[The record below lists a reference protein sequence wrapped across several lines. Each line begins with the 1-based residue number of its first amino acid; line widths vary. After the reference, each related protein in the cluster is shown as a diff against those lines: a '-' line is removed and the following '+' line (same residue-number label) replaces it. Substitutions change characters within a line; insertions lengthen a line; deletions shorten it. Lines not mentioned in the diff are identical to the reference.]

1 MTQPPQHRA
10 RKRFG
15 QHFLHDRDV
24 IDRILQAL
32 DPQPGQS
39 ICEIGPGRGAL
50 TVPLLQQCGQLTAI
64 ELDRDLAAR
73 LPAQTA
79 QYGQLE
85 LIAADVLEFDF
96 DTLPGEQPWR
106 LVGNLPYN
114 ISTPL
119 LFHLQAYLERFE
131 DMHFML
137 QKEVAARI
145 VAAPGSSSYGRLS
158 VMLQLHCDCHELF
171 DVAPRSFTPP
181 PRVNSTVIRMLPLAR
196 PRCAVGDAGRF
207 AGIVEAAFNQRRKT
221 IANSLRSMVSRDD
234 LIACDIDPQKR
245 AENLSLEDFA
255 RLSRRTSQ

>member
-1 MTQPPQHRA
+1 MTKPAQHRA

-50 TVPLLQQCGQLTAI
+50 TVPLLQQCRQLTAI

-73 LPAQTA
+73 LPALTA
-79 QYGQLE
+79 NYGRLE
-85 LIAADVLEFDF
+85 LVTADVLEFDF
-96 DTLPGEQPWR
+96 GSLPGERRWR

-119 LFHLQAYLERFE
+119 LFHLQAHLQRFE

-145 VAAPGSSSYGRLS
+145 VAAPGSASYGRLS

-181 PRVNSTVIRMLPLAR
+181 PRVNSTVIRVLPLAQ
-196 PRCAVGDAGRF
+196 PRCDIGDSGHF
-207 AGIVEAAFNQRRKT
+207 ARIVETAFNQRRKT
-221 IANSLRSMVSRDD
+221 IANSLRSMVTRDD
-234 LIACDIDPQKR
+234 LIASDIDPQKR
-245 AENLSLEDFA
+245 AENLSLEDYA
-255 RLSRRTSQ
+255 RLSRSTSQ